1 MDKVKRTVNTVADRL
16 TKTKIECMINEAT
29 TNEPWGVATSLL
41 NDIADKMQG
50 VKDGEDGMDLIL
62 KKLSSNPKQYNRIHK
77 ILNLIEHLLK
87 VGSARCVTIIRDHA
101 HRLRTFQE
109 FSYRDNGVEKGQGIR
124 DKARIISALL
134 VDHRLLEHEREVA
147 MENRK
152 KFMGISSNDFPGQSS
167 YSYSSHYSNT
177 ISKPS
182 YSTPTTSYSTPAT
195 STQFDYA
202 PPEIPL
208 GTPSEPYPDLFNTAK
223 KPQAYVKPGAGS
235 AQPQSQSTGNLFQNL
250 QTKPKSQTMNLLD
263 EASQEPKVEKK
274 TETIPA
280 DIFST
285 PLDSSKIQS
294 KSSLPQDLFPS
305 QPASI
310 KQTSSSLPDFTS
322 KPSAQVDIFSAS
334 SQPTKPVSTNTLPDF
349 SSLSSTKGDIF
360 STQPAERKKPNMFEG
375 LQPKKKDDP
384 ITSPAPDSKSSTLL
398 PDNLFDVSPPQPKQ
412 SEAFNLMTSMP
423 QSIYNPPVPPQPQ
436 VQPYKPAELDP
447 FASADPQYGMQNR
460 VMLQQQGVYRQPGYV
475 VPQYQVPVAASTT
488 FVQRPQYPA
497 YVAPQATQGAQ
508 KIHFNYADYTG
519 PTITQLQTSPSLMAT
534 KPEKETKPK
543 VGNPKEIES
552 AIMNLDNLS
561 LSLGSSKMLPSEGNS
576 TINI

>member
-41 NDIADKMQG
+41 NDIADKMQA

-62 KKLSSNPKQYNRIHK
+62 KKLSSTPKQYNRIYK
-77 ILNLIEHLLK
+77 VLNLIEHLLK
-87 VGSARCVTIIRDHA
+87 LGSARCVTIIRDHA

-167 YSYSSHYSNT
+167 YGYSSHYSNT

-182 YSTPTTSYSTPAT
+182 YSTPAT
-195 STQFDYA
+195 GTQFDYA
-202 PPEIPL
+202 PPEIPVV
-208 GTPSEPYPDLFNTAK
+208 TPSEPYPDLFNTAK

-235 AQPQSQSTGNLFQNL
+235 AQPQGQSTGSLFQNL

-263 EASQEPKVEKK
+263 EVSQEPKVEKR
-274 TETIPA
+274 TETLPS

-285 PLDSSKIQS
+285 PLESPKIQS
-294 KSSLPQDLFPS
+294 KSSLPADLFPS

-310 KQTSSSLPDFTS
+310 KSTSSSLPDFNS
-322 KPSAQVDIFSAS
+322 IPSTQVDIFGNS
-334 SQPTKPVSTNTLPDF
+334 SQPTKPASSTTLPDF
-349 SSLSSTKGDIF
+349 SSLPSTKADIF
-360 STQPAERKKPNMFEG
+360 STQQSEKRKPNMFEG

-384 ITSPAPDSKSSTLL
+384 IISPTQDSKSSALL
-398 PDNLFDVSPPQPKQ
+398 PDNLFDVSPPQSKQ
-412 SEAFNLMTSMP
+412 SEAFNIMTQMP
-423 QSIYNPPVPPQPQ
+423 QSIYNPPIPSQPQ

-447 FASADPQYGMQNR
+447 FASADPQYGVQSR
-460 VMLQQQGVYRQPGYV
+460 VMIQQPGIYRQPGYV
-475 VPQYQVPVAASTT
+475 VPQYQVPTATSTT

-497 YVAPQATQGAQ
+497 YVAPQATQGVQ
-508 KIHFNYADYTG
+508 KIHFNYSDYTG
-519 PTITQLQTSPSLMAT
+519 PTITQLQTSPSLMAS
-534 KPEKETKPK
+534 KPEKEIKPK

-576 TINI
+576 TIDI